1 MTASK
6 CADDPSAP
14 NADSLVHLGRAES
27 DDFIEVLD
35 VVADHPTVYACTS
48 VKGFNI
54 WDASADGPPKLLS
67 GSFAPPGL
75 VGSGGKHPHC
85 QHVGLDKAQK
95 RVVITNRGDEI
106 QPTPF
111 VYLVDVSNP
120 SSPAPLRGWTGADS
134 IEGAVLAGTRIY
146 AAAHSSGIIVFE
158 DMGGSALVEVGRFT
172 DAMSD
177 AWQPLLLGN
186 HLLVAEGDYGLRVYD
201 VSADVP
207 KPVANIPIEG
217 SSKDIIVSDGIAYVA
232 ASSRVAAIDVKDPAA
247 PVLLGD
253 VKTQGTAI
261 ALAAGV
267 NKTLLVAEWEKIRG
281 YDISDPAAMK
291 LELTEVLP
299 TNELFPRALTVD
311 AAPEVGRVYPG
322 EWTGVHAYRQEA
334 CAVGPDI
341 EASPDQVSFATV
353 TPGDLDVRAVILR
366 NYGTR
371 TLKVTSITAGDPS
384 ISVNM
389 QALEIEPGKGAAV
402 EITFTPVTNKAVKAK
417 VSFASDDPDQPILD
431 VRVSGNLPGVDVG
444 DPLPAF
450 SLTDTEGKVWDS
462 TALKGS
468 VAVLSYFAT
477 F

>member
-1 MTASK
+1 VDAPH
-6 CADDPSAP
+6 ADA
-14 NADSLVHLGRAES
+14 LIHLGRAAS

-48 VKGFNI
+48 VKGLNI
-54 WDASADGPPKLLS
+54 WDASADGPPALLA

-75 VGSGGKHPHC
+75 AGSGGKHPHC

-111 VYLVDVSNP
+111 VYLVDVSSP
-120 SSPAPLRGWTGADS
+120 SAPVALRGWTGPDS
-134 IEGAVLAGTRIY
+134 IEGAVLEGTRIY

-158 DMGGSALVEVGRFT
+158 DMGGDALVEVGRFT
-172 DAMSD
+172 DALSD
-177 AWQPLLLGN
+177 AWQPALVGS
-186 HLLVAEGDYGLRVYD
+186 HLFVAEGDRGLRVYD
-201 VSADVP
+201 VSGAMP
-207 KPVANIPIEG
+207 SLVASVPIEG
-217 SSKDIIVSDGIAYVA
+217 SSKDVVVSEGVAYVA
-232 ASSRVAAIDVKDPAA
+232 ASSRVAAIDISEPEA
-247 PVLLGD
+247 PVLLGE

-261 ALAAGV
+261 ALAVGV

-299 TNELFPRALTVD
+299 TDKLFPRALTVD

-322 EWTGVHAYRQEA
+322 EWTGVHAYRQEP

-353 TPGDLDVRAVILR
+353 APGDLDVRAVIVR
-366 NYGTR
+366 NYGNR
-371 TLKVTSITAGDPS
+371 QLKITGVTSGDPS
-384 ISVNM
+384 ISVNL
-389 QALEIEPGKGAAV
+389 QALEIEPGKGEAI
-402 EITFTPVTNKAVKAK
+402 EITFKPVNNQPVKAK
-417 VSFASDDPDQPILD
+417 VSLASDDPDQPILD
-431 VRVSGNLPGVDVG
+431 IRVSGNLPGVDVG
-444 DPLPAF
+444 DPVPAF

-462 TALKGS
+462 TALKGNI
-468 VAVLSYFAT
+468 AVLSYFAT